1 MTVVEAHFIGT
12 KLDPCDDVRAISR
25 SAAALLI
32 EGIAQN
38 TTGTVFLPEVYQLCF
53 FLLIIL
59 EIPASSIVLY
69 QRYLHYPLFRKI
81 DSILVTNI
89 YWKPQPL

>member
-12 KLDPCDDVRAISR
+12 RFDPCDDVRAISR
-25 SAAALLI
+25 SSAALLI

-53 FLLIIL
+53 FLLLIIL
-59 EIPASSIVLY
+59 EVPELSIVLEVHA
-69 QRYLHYPLFRKI
+69 L
-81 DSILVTNI
+81 SIIQKSNNTN
-89 YWKPQPL
+89 L

>member
-12 KLDPCDDVRAISR
+12 KLDPCDDVKAISR

-38 TTGTVFLPEVYQLCF
+38 TTGTVFLPEV
-53 FLLIIL
+53 
-59 EIPASSIVLY
+59 
-69 QRYLHYPLFRKI
+69 
-81 DSILVTNI
+81 
-89 YWKPQPL
+89 